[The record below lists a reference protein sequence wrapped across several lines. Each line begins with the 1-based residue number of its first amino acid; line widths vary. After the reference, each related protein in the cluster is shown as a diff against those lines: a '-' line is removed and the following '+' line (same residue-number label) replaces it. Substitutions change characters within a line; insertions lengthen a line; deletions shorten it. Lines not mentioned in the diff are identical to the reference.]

1 MFPDPNTVFEVRTL
15 QNRDLLRKAS
25 QERLAKEA
33 TRHAPSPSWIDIG
46 SASVSRMLT
55 SISAITATSLSS
67 RRLARA
73 WR

>member
-1 MFPDPNTVFEVRTL
+1 MFPHPNTVFEVRTL

-33 TRHAPSPSWIDIG
+33 TRHAPFPSWIDIG